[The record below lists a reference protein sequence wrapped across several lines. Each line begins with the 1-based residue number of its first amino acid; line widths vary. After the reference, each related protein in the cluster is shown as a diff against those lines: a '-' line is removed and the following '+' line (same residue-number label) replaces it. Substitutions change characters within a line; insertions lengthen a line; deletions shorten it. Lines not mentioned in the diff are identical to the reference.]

1 MTEQLSEQQSHLKNL
16 LDQRATLITEINE
29 LNSTAAAKREL
40 VLRALGAIEYLQQIG
55 VELPAPPA
63 EEVAPAEGE
72 AAAPAPA
79 EGEVPPTP
87 ETEAIPA
94 PVVEG

>member
-72 AAAPAPA
+72 
-79 EGEVPPTP
+79 VPPTP
-87 ETEAIPA
+87 ETEALPA

>member
-1 MTEQLSEQQSHLKNL
+1 MAELTEQQSHLKNL
-16 LDQRATLITEINE
+16 LEQRAGLITEINE
-29 LNSTAAAKREL
+29 LNSQAAAKREL
-40 VLRALGAIEYLQQIG
+40 VLRSLGAIEYLQQIG
-55 VELPAPPA
+55 VELPAP
-63 EEVAPAEGE
+63 EE
-72 AAAPAPA
+72 AAPVEAPVA

>member
-1 MTEQLSEQQSHLKNL
+1 MAELTEQQSHLKNL
-16 LDQRATLITEINE
+16 LEQRAGLIAEINE
-29 LNSTAAAKREL
+29 LNSQAAAKREL
-40 VLRALGAIEYLQQIG
+40 VLRSLGAIEYLQQIG
-55 VELPAPPA
+55 VELPAPEGA
-63 EEVAPAEGE
+63 APVEGE
-72 AAAPAPA
+72 AAAPV

>member
-16 LDQRATLITEINE
+16 LDQRATLIAEINE
-29 LNSTAAAKREL
+29 LNSAAAAKREL

-72 AAAPAPA
+72 VAAPA

-94 PVVEG
+94 PTVEG

>member
-16 LDQRATLITEINE
+16 LDQRATLIAEINE
-29 LNSTAAAKREL
+29 LNSAAAAKREL

-55 VELPAPPA
+55 VELPAPA
-63 EEVAPAEGE
+63 EEAAAPVEGE
-72 AAAPAPA
+72 AAAPV

-94 PVVEG
+94 PTVEG

>member
-1 MTEQLSEQQSHLKNL
+1 MAELTEQQSHLKNL
-16 LDQRATLITEINE
+16 LEQRAGLVAEINE

-40 VLRALGAIEYLQQIG
+40 VLRSLGAIEYLQQIG
-55 VELPAPPA
+55 VELPA
-63 EEVAPAEGE
+63 EAPAE
-72 AAAPAPA
+72 ASA

>member
-1 MTEQLSEQQSHLKNL
+1 M
-16 LDQRATLITEINE
+16 
-29 LNSTAAAKREL
+29 NSQAAGKREL

-55 VELPAPPA
+55 VELPVP
-63 EEVAPAEGE
+63 EE
-72 AAAPAPA
+72 AAAPAPVEGEAAPA

-94 PVVEG
+94 PVTEG